1 MNLEVLVPTSA
12 LPLYQQTESW
22 KDLWNLK
29 GGAETVTGIE
39 HITVPSKE
47 KKSCI
52 YNINGMKVEHTV
64 SGEIYI
70 KDGKKFI
77 AR

>member
-1 MNLEVLVPTSA
+1 MDADNEFGSSCPTSA
-12 LPLYQQTESW
+12 LPLYQQAEGW

-39 HITVPSKE
+39 NVTVPSKD

-52 YNINGMKVEHTV
+52 YASTE
-64 SGEIYI
+64 
-70 KDGKKFI
+70 
-77 AR
+77 

>member
-1 MNLEVLVPTSA
+1 MNLEVLVLTSA
-12 LPLYQQTESW
+12 LPLYQQAEGW

-39 HITVPSKE
+39 NVTVPSKD

-52 YNINGMKVEHTV
+52 YASTE
-64 SGEIYI
+64 
-70 KDGKKFI
+70 
-77 AR
+77 